1 MYQISRTLL
10 DRFSGKHP
18 LNTNIRQS
26 SCCITDKN
34 IVKKI
39 DDKKICAN
47 LKCIGILQKM
57 VAGLL
62 CIAIKK
68 RQYHYVNEEKI

>member
-1 MYQISRTLL
+1 M
-10 DRFSGKHP
+10 
-18 LNTNIRQS
+18 
-26 SCCITDKN
+26 
-34 IVKKI
+34 
-39 DDKKICAN
+39 CAN

-68 RQYHYVNEEKI
+68 RQYHYVNEEKIWAKLG